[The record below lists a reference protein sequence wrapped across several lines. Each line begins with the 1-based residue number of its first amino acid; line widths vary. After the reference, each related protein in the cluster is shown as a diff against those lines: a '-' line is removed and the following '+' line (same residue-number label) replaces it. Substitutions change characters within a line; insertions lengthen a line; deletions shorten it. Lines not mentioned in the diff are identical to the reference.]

1 MPATTTSNTQTRL
14 DSLIAEENLLQFPYF
29 NQKVAWDIG
38 NELRANAIEKHAKV
52 AINISV
58 GEQCLFHCALDGATL
73 DNQEWVRRKS
83 NVTKR
88 FQRSSWYMKHYLEM
102 KGKNIEQASFIDEK
116 DYSPFGGSF
125 PIRVKNTGMIGTI
138 TVSGL
143 PQHEDHQLI
152 VDVLSQ
158 YLKKE

>member
-1 MPATTTSNTQTRL
+1 MTTSTSSELQDLL
-14 DSLIAEENLLQFPYF
+14 DSLISQEEELQFPHF
-29 NQKVAWDIG
+29 NKETAWQIG
-38 NELRANAIEKHAKV
+38 TALRALAVDKQAKV
-52 AINISV
+52 AIDITV
-58 GEQCLFHCALDGATL
+58 GNQCLFYTALDGATL

-83 NVTKR
+83 NVVQR
-88 FQRSSWYMKHYLEM
+88 FQRSSWYIKHYLEM
-102 KGKNIEQASFIDEK
+102 KDKTIDQASFVDAK

-125 PIRVKNTGMIGTI
+125 PIRVINTGMIGTI

-158 YLKKE
+158 YLK

>member
-116 DYSPFGGSF
+116 DYSPFDGSF